1 MKDSLKI
8 KDELS
13 IENGILNVKHT
24 SARMIGEVTI
34 EEVDPLGNVVFS
46 STNYNDITIGGATFI
61 LEQMFKK
68 ASGNSRFNLTGFNDK
83 QWESNITDSYIIE
96 EKILGFMIGI
106 GGEDGLSVKAPN
118 FTATRLDQFIPFRTY
133 TPDNPISDSDKSS
146 YFLSSSITLNGTNYT
161 GLYAKKFN
169 EIDIVPEY
177 ADGSGVVTVDNMAIT
192 DSPIYTYA
200 KLVMDIDTVDVR
212 EYFRAA
218 DGTISNCRVNQLGLI
233 AGRQLSGDVYDDMK
247 LVTIVNFKG
256 RDLSNDENTL
266 KMRYKIYCM

>member
-1 MKDSLKI
+1 
-8 KDELS
+8 
-13 IENGILNVKHT
+13 
-24 SARMIGEVTI
+24 
-34 EEVDPLGNVVFS
+34 
-46 STNYNDITIGGATFI
+46 
-61 LEQMFKK
+61 
-68 ASGNSRFNLTGFNDK
+68 
-83 QWESNITDSYIIE
+83 
-96 EKILGFMIGI
+96 
-106 GGEDGLSVKAPN
+106 
-118 FTATRLDQFIPFRTY
+118 
-133 TPDNPISDSDKSS
+133 
-146 YFLSSSITLNGTNYT
+146 
-161 GLYAKKFN
+161 
-169 EIDIVPEY
+169 
-177 ADGSGVVTVDNMAIT
+177 MAIT